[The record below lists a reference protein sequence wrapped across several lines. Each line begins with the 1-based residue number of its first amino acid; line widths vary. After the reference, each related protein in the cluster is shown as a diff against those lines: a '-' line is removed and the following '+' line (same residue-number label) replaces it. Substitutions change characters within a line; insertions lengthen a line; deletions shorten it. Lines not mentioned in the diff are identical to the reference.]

1 MLPITEQQLR
11 GAFVNAS
18 RKETSLIT
26 PPEWLEHADWDALDF
41 LGWRDPKLAKRA
53 YAVIPTLDGELVGI
67 LFQQAEASPRARAQ
81 CSWCQ
86 DVRLPNDVVFFSAKR
101 AGPAGRKG
109 DTVGTLVCDRF
120 QCSQNVRKLPP
131 LAYEGYDLEAARERR
146 IDELRLRAAGFADAV
161 RRA

>member
-1 MLPITEQQLR
+1 MLPITDQQLR

-26 PPEWLEHADWDALDF
+26 PPDGLATTDWESLDF
-41 LGWRDPKLAKRA
+41 LGWRDPKLPRRA
-53 YAVIPTLDGELVGI
+53 YAIIPTLEGDPVGI
-67 LFQQAEASPRARAQ
+67 LLQQAEASPRSRAQ

-109 DTVGTLVCDRF
+109 DTIGTLVCERF
-120 QCSQNVRKLPP
+120 QCSQNVRKPPP
-131 LAYEGYDLEAARERR
+131 LPYDGYDLEAAKLRR
-146 IDELRLRAAGFADAV
+146 IDELQLRAAGFAHAV
-161 RRA
+161 TRA

>member
-26 PPEWLEHADWDALDF
+26 TPDHLDELDWASLDF
-41 LGWRDPKLAKRA
+41 LGWRDPKLPRRA
-53 YAVIPTLDGELVGI
+53 YAVIPTLDGELVGV

-86 DVRLPNDVVFFSAKR
+86 DVQLPNEVVFLSAKR
-101 AGPAGRKG
+101 AGPAGRRG
-109 DTVGTLVCDRF
+109 DTLGTLVCERF
-120 QCSQNVRKLPP
+120 QCSQNVRRLPP
-131 LAYEGYDLEAARERR
+131 LAYEGFDREAARERR
-146 IDELRLRAAGFADAV
+146 IDELRLRAAEFADDVA
-161 RRA
+161 RT